1 MILSRIFRGGLNSLT
16 MPASQSLPSFS
27 DTTDFDNASR
37 GLVGA
42 VKPCTIKNS
51 AGRVVWNN
59 EDYDFMHNREC
70 PATADPKL
78 WRQGQLCSK
87 QGLFKVTEGIYQVRG
102 FDISNV
108 TFVEGTQGI
117 IVIDP
122 LTSVECA
129 AAALEL
135 YRAHRGNRQVKALI
149 YSHSHA
155 DHFGGARGVLP
166 ADSDPSIP
174 IIAPAG
180 FMEEATSE
188 NIYLGDAMRRRA
200 AFMYGIPLPRA
211 PDGQIGCGLGMAV
224 STGITSLIPPNIT
237 IYETGETRVIDG
249 VRIEFQMVP
258 GTEAP
263 AEMNFFFPDHSA
275 LLIAE
280 CATHC
285 LHNIVTLRGALVRDA
300 KAWAGYLDE
309 TLVLYGDRSEVLFA
323 SHHWP
328 TWGKKQ
334 LNTFIEEQRDLY
346 AYLHDQ
352 TIRMMNLG
360 MTGIEI
366 AEKITLP
373 PSLESAWHGRGYYGS
388 ISHNVKGIYQRYM
401 GWFDGNPV
409 HLWEYPTAELGQRYV
424 DCMGGID
431 SAIQKAANYVEAN
444 DLRFAVTLLGHAVAA
459 QPTHRAARLAL
470 ASVYEKLGYACENAT
485 WRNFYLTGAMELRT
499 SSTPG
504 PKAQPPNEVSPTLSM
519 EQLLRLLS
527 VQLDGLRA
535 AKDSFVMDLRL
546 TDERTWSRLIL
557 KNGVLTVRK
566 TAEKDGFADDAAG
579 LTMTLNKADFV
590 AILNGEASIS
600 GESVGDVEIMAKLV
614 ALTRPSKKIASSL

>member
-1 MILSRIFRGGLNSLT
+1 MAA
-16 MPASQSLPSFS
+16 PQSLPSFS
-27 DTTDFDNASR
+27 DKADFENASR

-42 VKPCTIKNS
+42 LKPCSIKNA
-51 AGRVVWNN
+51 AGREVWNN
-59 EDYDFMHNREC
+59 DDYDFMQNTEC
-70 PATADPKL
+70 PATANPKL
-78 WRQGQLCSK
+78 WRQGQLCSM
-87 QGLFKVTEGIYQVRG
+87 QGLFKVTDGIYQVRG
-102 FDISNV
+102 FDLSNMTV
-108 TFVEGTQGI
+108 VEGSRGI
-117 IVIDP
+117 VVIDP

-129 AAALEL
+129 TAALKL
-135 YRAHRGNRQVKALI
+135 YRSHRGDRPVKALI

-155 DHFGGARGVLP
+155 DHFGGALGILT
-166 ADSDPSIP
+166 ANADPSIP

-188 NIYLGDAMRRRA
+188 NIYAGDAMRRRA
-200 AFMYGIPLPRA
+200 AYMYGARLPKA

-224 STGITSLIPPNIT
+224 SSGITSLIAPNVT

-285 LHNIVTLRGALVRDA
+285 LHNIITLRGALVRDA
-300 KAWAGYLDE
+300 KAWASYLDE
-309 TLVLYGDRSEVLFA
+309 TLVMYGDRSDVLFA
-323 SHHWP
+323 GHHWP
-328 TWGKKQ
+328 TWGKEQ
-334 LNTFIEEQRDLY
+334 LKTFIEEQRDLY

-360 MTGIEI
+360 MTGTEI

-401 GWFDGNPV
+401 GWFDGDPA

-424 DCMGGID
+424 DCMGGVD
-431 SAIQKAANYVEAN
+431 AVVQKAAKYTEAK
-444 DLRFAVTLLGHAVAA
+444 DLRFAATLLGHAVSA

-470 ASVYEKLGYACENAT
+470 ASVFDQLGFGCENAT
-485 WRNFYLTGAMELRT
+485 WRNFYLTGAMDMR
-499 SSTPG
+499 SSNTASLS
-504 PKAQPPNEVSPTLSM
+504 AQPSFEISPTLST
-519 EQLLRLLS
+519 EQLLTLLS
-527 VQLDGLRA
+527 VRLDGLRA
-535 AKDSFVMDLRL
+535 ARESFVMDLHL
-546 TDERTWSRLIL
+546 TDEKMWLRLIL
-557 KNGVLTVRK
+557 NNGVLTVRK
-566 TAEKDGFADDAAG
+566 AVEQTGFADDAAG
-579 LTMTLNKADFV
+579 LVMTLSKVEFV
-590 AILNGEASIS
+590 AVLNGQAGAS
-600 GESVGDVEIMAKLV
+600 GKSVGDVEIMAKLI
-614 ALTRPSKKIASSL
+614 ALTKPVKKIASSL

>member
-1 MILSRIFRGGLNSLT
+1 
-16 MPASQSLPSFS
+16 MPAPQSLPSFS

-42 VKPCTIKNS
+42 VEPCVIKNS

-59 EDYDFMHNREC
+59 DDYDFMQNSEC

-108 TFVEGTQGI
+108 TFVEGSQGI
-117 IVIDP
+117 VVIDP

-135 YRAHRGNRQVKALI
+135 YRAHCGDRQVKALI

-155 DHFGGARGVLP
+155 DHFGGARGILP
-166 ADSDPSIP
+166 ADSDPAIP

-200 AFMYGIPLPRA
+200 AFMYGISLPKA
-211 PDGQIGCGLGMAV
+211 PNGHIGCGLGMAV
-224 STGITSLIPPNIT
+224 STGTTSLIPPNVT

-263 AEMNFFFPDHSA
+263 AEMNFFFPDHNA

-285 LHNIVTLRGALVRDA
+285 LHNIITLRGALVRDA

-309 TLVLYGDRSEVLFA
+309 TLVLYGDRSDVLFA

-334 LNTFIEEQRDLY
+334 LKTFMEEQRDLY

-360 MTGIEI
+360 MTGTEI

-401 GWFDGNPV
+401 GWFDGDPV

-431 SAIQKAANYVEAN
+431 STIQKAAKYAEAK
-444 DLRFAVTLLGHAVAA
+444 DLRFAATLLGHAVAA
-459 QPTHRAARLAL
+459 QPMHGAARFAL
-470 ASVYEKLGYACENAT
+470 ASVFEKLGYGCENAT
-485 WRNFYLTGAMELRT
+485 WRNFYLTGAMGLRS

-504 PKAQPPNEVSPTLSM
+504 PKAQPPNEVSLTLPT
-519 EQLLRLLS
+519 EQLLTLLS
-527 VQLDGLRA
+527 VRLDGLRA
-535 AKDSFVMDLRL
+535 AKESFVMDLRL
-546 TDERTWSRLIL
+546 TDEKTWFRLIL

-566 TAEKDGFADDAAG
+566 TTENNGFADDTAG
-579 LTMTLNKADFV
+579 LMMTLRKADFV
-590 AILNGEASIS
+590 AILNGQASVS
-600 GESVGDVEIMAKLV
+600 GEPVGDVEIMAKLA
-614 ALTRPSKKIASSL
+614 ALTRPPKKAASSL

>member
-1 MILSRIFRGGLNSLT
+1 MAAT
-16 MPASQSLPSFS
+16 QSLPSFS
-27 DTTDFDNASR
+27 DNTDFDNASR
-37 GLVGA
+37 GFVGA
-42 VKPCTIKNS
+42 LKSCSIKNT

-59 EDYDFMHNREC
+59 DDYDFMQNTEC

-78 WRQGQLCSK
+78 WRQGQLCSM

-102 FDISNV
+102 FDLSNI
-108 TFVEGTQGI
+108 TIVEGSQGI
-117 IVIDP
+117 VVIDP

-129 AAALEL
+129 AAALGL
-135 YRAHRGNRQVKALI
+135 YRAHRGDRQVKALI

-155 DHFGGARGVLP
+155 DHFGGAHGILS
-166 ADSDPSIP
+166 ANLDPSIP

-200 AFMYGIPLPRA
+200 GFMYGTRLPRA

-224 STGITSLIPPNIT
+224 STGIQSLIPPNVT
-237 IYETGETRVIDG
+237 VHETGETRVIDG

-258 GTEAP
+258 ETEAP

-285 LHNIVTLRGALVRDA
+285 LHNIITLRGALVRDA
-300 KAWAGYLDE
+300 KAWARYLDE
-309 TLVLYGDRSEVLFA
+309 TLVLYGDRSDVLFA

-328 TWGKKQ
+328 TWGKEQ
-334 LNTFIEEQRDLY
+334 LKTFIEEQRDLY

-360 MTGIEI
+360 MTGTEI
-366 AEKITLP
+366 AEKFTLP
-373 PSLESAWHGRGYYGS
+373 PALESAWHGRGYYGS

-401 GWFDGNPV
+401 GWFDGDPA
-409 HLWEYPTAELGQRYV
+409 HLWEYPAAELGRRYV

-431 SAIQKAANYVEAN
+431 AVILKATQYTETK
-444 DLRFAVTLLGHAVAA
+444 DLRFAATLLGHAVSA

-470 ASVYEKLGYACENAT
+470 ALAFEKLAYGCENAT
-485 WRNFYLTGAMELRT
+485 WRNFYLTEAMDLR
-499 SSTPG
+499 SCKTPG
-504 PKAQPPNEVSPTLSM
+504 PKALPSSEISPTLST
-519 EQLLRLLS
+519 EQLLTLLS
-527 VQLDGLRA
+527 VRLDGLQA
-535 AKDSFVMDLRL
+535 AMVSFVMDLHL
-546 TDERTWSRLIL
+546 TDEKTWLRLIL
-557 KNGVLTVRK
+557 SNGVLTVRN
-566 TAEKDGFADDAAG
+566 TAEENGFPDDDAG
-579 LTMTLNKADFV
+579 LTMTLRKAEFV
-590 AILNGEASIS
+590 LILNGHADPSGKSI
-600 GESVGDVEIMAKLV
+600 GDVEIMAKLV
-614 ALTRPSKKIASSL
+614 SLTKPPKKTASSL

>member
-1 MILSRIFRGGLNSLT
+1 MAA
-16 MPASQSLPSFS
+16 PQSLPSFS
-27 DTTDFDNASR
+27 DNTDFENASR

-42 VKPCTIKNS
+42 LKPCSIKNA
-51 AGRVVWNN
+51 AGHDVWNN
-59 EDYDFMHNREC
+59 DDYDFMQNTEC

-78 WRQGQLCSK
+78 WRQGQLCSM
-87 QGLFKVTEGIYQVRG
+87 QGLFEVTKGIYQVRG
-102 FDISNV
+102 FDLSNM
-108 TFVEGTQGI
+108 TIVEGSRGI

-129 AAALEL
+129 AAALGL
-135 YRAHRGNRQVKALI
+135 YRSHRGDRPVKALI

-155 DHFGGARGVLP
+155 DHFGGARGIL
-166 ADSDPSIP
+166 AANADPSIP

-200 AFMYGIPLPRA
+200 AFMYGIRLPRA
-211 PDGQIGCGLGMAV
+211 PDGHIGCGLGMAV
-224 STGITSLIPPNIT
+224 STGITSLIPPNDT
-237 IYETGETRVIDG
+237 IYETGETRNIDG

-263 AEMNFFFPDHSA
+263 AEMNFFFPDQSA

-285 LHNIVTLRGALVRDA
+285 LHNIITLRGALVRDA
-300 KAWAGYLDE
+300 KAWASYLDE
-309 TLVLYGDRSEVLFA
+309 TLVLYGDRSDVLFA
-323 SHHWP
+323 GHHWP
-328 TWGKKQ
+328 TWGKEQ
-334 LNTFIEEQRDLY
+334 LKTFIEEQRDLY

-360 MTGIEI
+360 MTGTEI

-401 GWFDGNPV
+401 GWFDGDPV

-424 DCMGGID
+424 DCMGGVD
-431 SAIQKAANYVEAN
+431 AVIQKAAQYAEAK
-444 DLRFAVTLLGHAVAA
+444 DLRFAATLLGNAVSA

-470 ASVYEKLGYACENAT
+470 ASVFDKLGYGCENAT
-485 WRNFYLTGAMELRT
+485 WRNFYLTGAMDMR
-499 SSTPG
+499 SSNTAN
-504 PKAQPPNEVSPTLSM
+504 PKAQSGFEFSPTLST
-519 EQLLRLLS
+519 EQLVTLLS
-527 VQLDGLRA
+527 VRLDGLRA
-535 AKDSFVMDLRL
+535 AMESFVMDVHL
-546 TDERTWSRLIL
+546 TDEKTWLRLIL
-557 KNGVLTVRK
+557 NNGALTVRN
-566 TAEKDGFADDAAG
+566 TAEQTGFADNAAG
-579 LTMTLNKADFV
+579 LTMTLSKAEFV
-590 AILNGEASIS
+590 AILNGQAVAS
-600 GESVGDVEIMAKLV
+600 GKSVGDVEIVAKLI
-614 ALTRPSKKIASSL
+614 ALTKPVKKIASSL